1 MKLLLDGPALTGVI
15 LISVLAFFGLL
26 ILIIIL
32 VKKHFT
38 SLQIKKDDIS
48 EEELAKQELDRI
60 LVPIEDE
67 NIQKQ
72 MEEATLKDVTKNDV
86 KKD

>member
-26 ILIIIL
+26 ILIIIF

-72 MEEATLKDVTKNDV
+72 MEEATLKDVTKNDA

>member
-72 MEEATLKDVTKNDV
+72 MEEATLKDVTKNDA